1 MLGKYSRLR
10 LLGLLIGIVGMTL
23 FAAACSSEAA
33 TPTSPAATATTV
45 PTPTAAPLDTSET
58 IMFHDGQWGSLWV
71 QNAVTGYVLEN
82 GYGYDTQEIQG
93 TTGTQKLTLVEG
105 DVHVN
110 LEGWRMNIGEWYDE
124 NTASGAV
131 RDLAGT
137 TDAQI
142 MLPAGSPGQTIAVG
156 GQGFYV
162 PKYMVEGD
170 AERGIEATAPDL
182 KSVQDLRKYKELLSD
197 PSEPSKGM
205 VLNCILGWQCQKINH
220 AKWFAYDMYTDFNMI
235 EPGGS
240 AALKAGV
247 VGPYEAGE
255 PFVSYYWQ
263 PTDVINLRDMILLEE
278 PKNDAEC
285 QAALDIAVAEEPY
298 ESTIGCAFPMG
309 DVHILVNAA
318 WADRNPVA
326 AQFLTN
332 FNIPQK
338 PLAQL
343 EADKMEKDLEWV
355 EVAIAYLK
363 DNKDVWSTWIT
374 DDNKAEII
382 ANVEEALAL
391 ED

>member
-1 MLGKYSRLR
+1 
-10 LLGLLIGIVGMTL
+10 
-23 FAAACSSEAA
+23 
-33 TPTSPAATATTV
+33 
-45 PTPTAAPLDTSET
+45 
-58 IMFHDGQWGSLWV
+58 
-71 QNAVTGYVLEN
+71 
-82 GYGYDTQEIQG
+82 
-93 TTGTQKLTLVEG
+93 
-105 DVHVN
+105 
-110 LEGWRMNIGEWYDE
+110 
-124 NTASGAV
+124 
-131 RDLAGT
+131 
-137 TDAQI
+137 
-142 MLPAGSPGQTIAVG
+142 
-156 GQGFYV
+156 
-162 PKYMVEGD
+162 MVEGD
-170 AERGIEATAPDL
+170 ADRGIAATAPDL

-205 VLNCILGWQCQKINH
+205 VLNCILGWQCQKINR
-220 AKWFAYDMYTDFNMI
+220 AKWFAYDMYDDFNMV

-278 PKNDAEC
+278 PKHNAEC
-285 QAALDIAVAEEPY
+285 QAALDLAVAEEPY

-355 EVAIAYLK
+355 EVGIAYLK
-363 DNKDVWSTWIT
+363 ANKDVWSTWIT

-382 ANVEEALAL
+382 ANVEAALAL